1 MSLKDKVV
9 LITGA
14 AQGIGQGIALKFAEK
29 GAKIAIFDILEPTK
43 TIKQIEKK
51 GGDCMWRE
59 VDVSNENSVQES
71 IDKIISKWNTIDI
84 LINNAGI
91 FPVEQFHEISVE
103 LFRKV
108 FEINVIGT
116 FICSKYLVKL
126 FLSKKMKGTIIN
138 IASITGFREELYQ
151 SLYNASK
158 AAIISLTKS
167 TALELTKFG
176 IRVNAIAPGSIRTKG
191 ARSVKLFP
199 LSGKIPEDYED
210 YIKKKF
216 SHLGRSGEPED
227 IANLALYLASDKA
240 NYITGAVFVVDGGRS
255 LL

>member
-14 AQGIGQGIALKFAEK
+14 AQGIGQGIGLKFAEE
-29 GAKIAIFDILEPTK
+29 GAKIAIFDILEATK
-43 TIKQIEKK
+43 TIKKIEKI
-51 GGDCMWRE
+51 GGDCMWMN
-59 VDVSNENSVQES
+59 VDISNENNVQES
-71 IDKIISKWNTIDI
+71 IEEIISTWNIIDI
-84 LINNAGI
+84 LVNNAGI

-103 LFRKV
+103 SFRKV

-116 FICSKYLVKL
+116 FICSKYIVKL

-138 IASITGFREELYQ
+138 IASVTGFREELYQ
-151 SLYNASK
+151 SPYNASK

-167 TALELTKFG
+167 MALELTKFG
-176 IRVNAIAPGSIRTKG
+176 IRVNAIAPGSVQTKG
-191 ARSVKLFP
+191 ARTVKLFP
-199 LSGKIPEDYED
+199 ESGNIPDDYED

-216 SHLGRSGEPED
+216 SHLGISGKPED
-227 IANLALYLASDKA
+227 VANLALYLASDKA
-240 NYITGAVFVVDGGRS
+240 NYITGAVFVIDGGRS

>member
-14 AQGIGQGIALKFAEK
+14 AQGIGQGIGLKFAEE

-51 GGDCMWRE
+51 GGDCMWMN
-59 VDVSNENSVQES
+59 VDISNEKNVQES
-71 IDKIISKWNTIDI
+71 IDKIISAWNTIDI
-84 LINNAGI
+84 LVNNAGI

-116 FICSKYLVKL
+116 FICSKYIVKL
-126 FLSKKMKGTIIN
+126 FLSKKIKGIIIN
-138 IASITGFREELYQ
+138 IASVAGFREELYQ
-151 SLYNASK
+151 SPYNASK

-167 TALELTKFG
+167 MALELTKFG
-176 IRVNAIAPGSIRTKG
+176 IRVNAIAPGSVQTKG
-191 ARSVKLFP
+191 SRSVKLFP
-199 LSGKIPEDYED
+199 ESGKIPEDYED
-210 YIKKKF
+210 YVKKKF
-216 SHLGRSGEPED
+216 SHLGIQGKPED
-227 IANLALYLASDKA
+227 VASMALYLASDKA
-240 NYITGAVFVVDGGRS
+240 NYITGGVFVVDGGRS